1 MQPPEAIVVV
11 YRSNRRECARYGL
24 VLEAVGINYAIRDE
38 DGACTLVVHAESAA
52 RARAEIE
59 AYQRENPALE
69 RSFATS
75 DGMDSSTGAPLAG
88 GPSAGSPSA
97 GALSTGDLFN
107 RDSGIPFPSRPGGSN
122 TVSIGGGL
130 STTPTASGWPGV
142 CGYICVLLIAGILQQ
157 HMGAEWF
164 EAGMSHAGRIR
175 SGEWWRTVTALTL
188 HSDVAHLSANAVI
201 GGLFGLFAG
210 QIFGNGLAWLSI
222 VIAGTAGNLLNA
234 FVRDPGHTSIGASTA
249 VFAALGLVAAH
260 SWILQRHRDQSR
272 LARFAPI
279 IGAAVLLSFLGTS
292 GERTDVLAHVTGFFA
307 GLLLGAAFGLL
318 GRRVAFGR
326 GAQTS
331 MGMTAIVV
339 LVVAWFVGFRSA

>member
-1 MQPPEAIVVV
+1 MQSPEAIVVV
-11 YRSNRRECARYGL
+11 FRSNRRECARYGL

-69 RSFATS
+69 RSFAPFS
-75 DGMDSSTGAPLAG
+75 EVDPSTGDPSPG
-88 GPSAGSPSA
+88 DPSA
-97 GALSTGDLFN
+97 GDLFN
-107 RDSGIPFPSRPGGSN
+107 RDSGIPFPSRPGGSS

-130 STTPTASGWPGV
+130 NATPTASGWPGV

-164 EAGMSHAGRIR
+164 EAGMSHAGKIR
-175 SGEWWRTVTALTL
+175 NGEWWRTVTALTL
-188 HSDVAHLSANAVI
+188 HSDVAHLLANAVI

-222 VIAGTAGNLLNA
+222 VIAGAAGNLLNA
-234 FVRDPGHTSIGASTA
+234 FVREPGHTSIGASTA

-260 SWILQRHRDQSR
+260 SWILQRHRDQAR

-292 GERTDVLAHVTGFFA
+292 GERTDILAHVTGFIA

-318 GRRVAFGR
+318 GRRIAFGR